1 MITFTWQ
8 PYSHNTHTRQ
18 LLATGTNAYDRREIE
33 RLGLTNG
40 ASYSRR
46 SDDEI
51 KRTQRAVG
59 QPRWKADAGQV
70 LGWVYVGTP
79 AAAKLYIERR
89 IERRCCEPFKI
100 VTPDME

>member
-8 PYSHNTHTRQ
+8 PYCTSTHTRQ
-18 LLATGTNAYDRREIE
+18 LLATGTNAADQQELE
-33 RLGLTNG
+33 RLGLLGG
-40 ASYSRR
+40 ASYSLR
-46 SDDEI
+46 SDQEI

-70 LGWVYVGTP
+70 LGWVYAGTP

-89 IERRCCEPFKI
+89 IERRCCEPFQI
-100 VTPDME
+100 VTPDRE